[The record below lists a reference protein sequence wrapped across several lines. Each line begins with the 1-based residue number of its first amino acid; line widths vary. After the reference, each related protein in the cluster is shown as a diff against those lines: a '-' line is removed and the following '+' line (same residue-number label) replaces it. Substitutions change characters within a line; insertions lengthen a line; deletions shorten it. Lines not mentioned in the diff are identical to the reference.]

1 VRRILVL
8 MLSVPLLTASVAAAA
23 DDKRASLR
31 GSAAAM
37 REQNRVAKDSG
48 LSFFSTAEE
57 IRKAVDRE
65 ELVKL
70 SGNDDY
76 EVADFVSHPYAV
88 PAVRTFVERL
98 SAQYHE
104 ACDQRLVVTS
114 AVRPSSR
121 QPANASRLSVHPA
134 GMAVALRVSDRASC
148 RQWLESTILSLER
161 SGVINGIREFNPPHY
176 HIAVYPEPYLA
187 HVGER
192 IEAERA
198 REEAAEAEAM
208 MAARAAPRPV
218 EVVSGAAAPDVATP
232 ATVESAGRNAILPLW
247 ALPLVLVLGASVG
260 AAWWLLSAGHAT
272 LRPFSVPSWGALS
285 SSLPL
290 RSQGSRLVRSVRRRA
305 ES

>member
-88 PAVRTFVERL
+88 PAVL
-98 SAQYHE
+98 
-104 ACDQRLVVTS
+104 
-114 AVRPSSR
+114 P
-121 QPANASRLSVHPA
+121 
-134 GMAVALRVSDRASC
+134 
-148 RQWLESTILSLER
+148 
-161 SGVINGIREFNPPHY
+161 
-176 HIAVYPEPYLA
+176 
-187 HVGER
+187 
-192 IEAERA
+192 
-198 REEAAEAEAM
+198 
-208 MAARAAPRPV
+208 
-218 EVVSGAAAPDVATP
+218 P
-232 ATVESAGRNAILPLW
+232 ATS
-247 ALPLVLVLGASVG
+247 LG
-260 AAWWLLSAGHAT
+260 
-272 LRPFSVPSWGALS
+272 
-285 SSLPL
+285 
-290 RSQGSRLVRSVRRRA
+290 
-305 ES
+305 